1 MLDEQIAYYRHR
13 AAEYDTT
20 AYRDLPAAQRRI
32 AEIVAGFAGT
42 GDLLEIACG
51 TGIWTEPLAR
61 HARTVTALDSSPEM
75 VAAAERRV
83 GGVDFVVSDV
93 FAFDPGRRFDTV
105 FFAFWL
111 SHVPDAVFDD
121 FWARVRGWLVEGG
134 RAVFVD
140 EMPVVAGKESY
151 VDGRPQLVERGLADG
166 SRYHIVKVFRD
177 GAELEGRLARLGWTA
192 AVRPVTA
199 QWLAG
204 EAR

>member
-1 MLDEQIAYYRHR
+1 MLDEQIAYYRRR

-32 AEIVAGFAGT
+32 AEIVAGFGST

-51 TGIWTEPLAR
+51 TGIWTQALVR
-61 HARTVTALDSSPEM
+61 HARTVTALDSAPEM
-75 VAAAERRV
+75 VAVAGQRV
-83 GGVDFVVSDV
+83 DGVDFVLSDV
-93 FAFDPGRRFDTV
+93 FAYHPGRRYDTV

-111 SHVPDAVFDD
+111 SHVPEAVFDD

-134 RAVFVD
+134 RAVFID
-140 EMPVVAGKESY
+140 ELPVVAAKESY
-151 VDGRPQLVERGLADG
+151 VDGRPQVVERGLADG
-166 SRYHIVKVFRD
+166 TTYHIVKVFRE
-177 GAELEGRLARLGWTA
+177 GTELSGRLARLGWTA
-192 AVRPVTA
+192 AVQPVTE